1 MLVENLEQN
10 TAVCRMLRLTAPC
23 DILALKNA
31 VLATPPAATA
41 AAPALEDAA
50 KGTLSELATPPAGS
64 AAAFMPDAYG
74 SEGNSQPIWTDRE
87 WTAWVKSS
95 MTAAFPDTADESG
108 SPSSQTVHVHM

>member
-1 MLVENLEQN
+1 MENLEQN

-50 KGTLSELATPPAGS
+50 KGTLSVLATPPAGS
-64 AAAFMPDAYG
+64 AAALMPDAHESG
-74 SEGNSQPIWTDRE
+74 PETQPGWSDRE
-87 WTAWVKSS
+87 WTARVKSS

>member
-1 MLVENLEQN
+1 MENLEQN

-50 KGTLSELATPPAGS
+50 KGTLSVLATPPAGS
-64 AAAFMPDAYG
+64 AAALMPDAHE
-74 SEGNSQPIWTDRE
+74 SEHETQPGWSDRE
-87 WTAWVKSS
+87 WALWVNSS
-95 MTAAFPDTADESG
+95 MTATFPDTADESG
-108 SPSSQTVHVHM
+108 SPSSQTVHAHM

>member
-10 TAVCRMLRLTAPC
+10 TAVCRTLRLTAPC

-50 KGTLSELATPPAGS
+50 KGTLSVLATPPAGS
-64 AAAFMPDAYG
+64 AAALVPDACG
-74 SEGNSQPIWTDRE
+74 SEQPIWTDRE
-87 WTAWVKSS
+87 WTAWVNSS
-95 MTAAFPDTADESG
+95 MTATFPDTADESG
-108 SPSSQTVHVHM
+108 SPSSQTVHAHM